1 MSKEKDTSELKSELE
16 GWIRKKN
23 DIVESLEALEMQIY
37 NFEGSYLEDTA
48 EYGNVIKGWGNFAN
62 APPPSKSGRID
73 KKFSKRSVRD
83 EERLFSKSSTTSPYG
98 TKSTTNGTGSGESTS
113 GGDNGYTKDESDNN
127 DEDDTVI
134 NFLKNNFK
142 MSKVIRTVFNF
153 SNFVLKC
160 HILRKKNTVEN

>member
-127 DEDDTVI
+127 DEDDTASQSSRD
-134 NFLKNNFK
+134 
-142 MSKVIRTVFNF
+142 SKPPAKR
-153 SNFVLKC
+153 
-160 HILRKKNTVEN
+160 RKY